1 MALFPSMKI
10 LLIYKRNTNNNFIL
24 NSFLIFS
31 IINFFITGYFYFE
44 SFPGFYAA
52 NCYTP
57 KRNLRDNYNILIY
70 DNSKFCGPNKYQKK
84 LSSIL
89 TTKMRDTF
97 ILGWITEIFEQ
108 IPFIIIL
115 LSIIAVI
122 VVYRN
127 YNVDRTYYN
136 YILKREQ
143 EIMHTIYLF
152 YDSFRKGDIITS
164 LLLMITKEKI
174 K

>member
-1 MALFPSMKI
+1 
-10 LLIYKRNTNNNFIL
+10 
-24 NSFLIFS
+24 
-31 IINFFITGYFYFE
+31 
-44 SFPGFYAA
+44 
-52 NCYTP
+52 
-57 KRNLRDNYNILIY
+57 
-70 DNSKFCGPNKYQKK
+70 
-84 LSSIL
+84 
-89 TTKMRDTF
+89 MRDTF

-127 YNVDRTYYN
+127 YNVDKTYYN

-152 YDSFRKGDIITS
+152 YDSFKKGDIITS
-164 LLLMITKEKI
+164 MLLKITKEKI